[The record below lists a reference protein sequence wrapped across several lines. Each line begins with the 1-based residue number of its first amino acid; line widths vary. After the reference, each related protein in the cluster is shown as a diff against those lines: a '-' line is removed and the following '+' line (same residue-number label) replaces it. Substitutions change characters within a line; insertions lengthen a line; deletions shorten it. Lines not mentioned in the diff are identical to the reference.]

1 MLTLE
6 EIQKIDSESM
16 YARYDEWP
24 KIAEDSYNKDIPKVE
39 LRDIDHV
46 VFAGMGG
53 SGTIGDIFSSI
64 LSKRQIHVT
73 VVKGY
78 HLPKTVDDRTLV
90 VCTSISGN
98 TNETLSILNEYKNSK
113 GKFVAFSSGGIM
125 EEFCKKNTI
134 NHYKIEKIHSPRASC
149 ISFLYSALNALE
161 EIIPINKLEV
171 KESIDLLNQ
180 TKNKIDSQ
188 NLNTKNEAL
197 SLAEWIDKIPII
209 YYPWGLQ
216 SAAIRFK
223 NSMQENAKKHILFE
237 DIIEASHNGIVSWEG
252 PSIVQPILMQGK
264 DDHHKTRE
272 RWKIIK
278 DFFLEKE
285 IDYKEIFSVDGS
297 ILSKLVCLVYTL
309 DMTSIYNAVIGKIDP
324 SPVNSI
330 DFIKNKL

>member
-1 MLTLE
+1 LLTLE

-24 KIAEDSYNKDIPKVE
+24 KIAEESYNKDIPKVE

-78 HLPKTVDDRTLV
+78 HLPKTVNDKTLV
-90 VCTSISGN
+90 VCTSVSGN
-98 TNETLSILNEYKNSK
+98 TNETLSILDECKNSK
-113 GKFVAFSSGGIM
+113 GKFVAFSSGGMM
-125 EEFCKKNTI
+125 EEFCKKNTT
-134 NHYKIEKIHSPRASC
+134 NYYKIQKTHSPRVSC
-149 ISFLYSALNALE
+149 LSFLYSTLNALE
-161 EIIPINKLEV
+161 EIIPINKFEI

-180 TKNKIDSQ
+180 TKNKIDSK
-188 NLNTKNEAL
+188 NLNAENQAL
-197 SLAEWIDKIPII
+197 SLAEWIDKISII

-223 NSMQENAKKHILFE
+223 NSMQENAKKHVLFE
-237 DIIEASHNGIVSWEG
+237 DVIEASHNGIVSWETS
-252 PSIVQPILMQGK
+252 SIVQPILMQGK
-264 DDHHKTRE
+264 DDHYKTRE

-278 DFFLEKE
+278 EFFLEKE
-285 IDYKEIFSVDGS
+285 INYKEIFSVDGS
-297 ILSKLVCLVYTL
+297 ILSKLVCLIYTL
-309 DMTSIYNAVIGKIDP
+309 DMTSIYNAVIGKVDP

-330 DFIKNKL
+330 DFIKNRL

>member
-6 EIQKIDSESM
+6 EVQKIDSESM

-24 KIAEDSYNKDIPKVE
+24 EVAEESYNRDIPKVD
-39 LRDIDHV
+39 LKDIDHV

-78 HLPKTVDDRTLV
+78 HLPKTIDDRTLV

-98 TNETLSILNEYKNSK
+98 TNETLSILNEHKNSN

-125 EEFCKKNTI
+125 EEFCRKNTI

-161 EIIPINKLEV
+161 EIIPINKLEI

-237 DIIEASHNGIVSWEG
+237 DVIEASHNGIVSWEI

-264 DDHHKTRE
+264 DDHNKTRE

-278 DFFLEKE
+278 EFFREKE

-297 ILSKLVCLVYTL
+297 ILSKLVCLIYTL

>member
-1 MLTLE
+1 LLTLE
-6 EIQKIDSESM
+6 EVQKIDSESM

-24 KIAEDSYNKDIPKVE
+24 EVAEESYNRDIPKVD
-39 LRDIDHV
+39 LKDIDHV

-78 HLPKTVDDRTLV
+78 HLPKTIDDKTLV

-98 TNETLSILNEYKNSK
+98 TNETLSILNEHKNSN

-125 EEFCKKNTI
+125 EEFCRKNTI

-161 EIIPINKLEV
+161 EIIPINKLEI

-237 DIIEASHNGIVSWEG
+237 DVIEASHNGIVSWEI

-264 DDHHKTRE
+264 DDHNKTRE
-272 RWKIIK
+272 RWQIIK
-278 DFFLEKE
+278 EFFQEKE

-297 ILSKLVCLVYTL
+297 ILSKLVCLIYTL

>member
-1 MLTLE
+1 
-6 EIQKIDSESM
+6 M

-24 KIAEDSYNKDIPKVE
+24 EVAEESYNRDIPKVD
-39 LRDIDHV
+39 LKDIDHV

-78 HLPKTVDDRTLV
+78 HLPKTIDDRTLV

-98 TNETLSILNEYKNSK
+98 TNETLSILNEHKNSN

-125 EEFCKKNTI
+125 EEFCRKNTI

-161 EIIPINKLEV
+161 EIIPINKLEI

-197 SLAEWIDKIPII
+197 NLAEWIDKIPII

-237 DIIEASHNGIVSWEG
+237 DVIEASHNGIVSWEI

-264 DDHHKTRE
+264 DDHNKTRE
-272 RWKIIK
+272 RWQIIK
-278 DFFLEKE
+278 EFFQEKE

-297 ILSKLVCLVYTL
+297 ILSKLVCLIYTL

>member
-1 MLTLE
+1 
-6 EIQKIDSESM
+6 M

-24 KIAEDSYNKDIPKVE
+24 EVAEESYNRDIPKVD
-39 LRDIDHV
+39 LKDIDHV

-78 HLPKTVDDRTLV
+78 HLPKTIDDRTLV

-98 TNETLSILNEYKNSK
+98 TNGTLSILNEHKNSN

-125 EEFCKKNTI
+125 EEFCRKNTI

-161 EIIPINKLEV
+161 EIIPINKLEI

-237 DIIEASHNGIVSWEG
+237 DVIEASHNGIVSWEI

-264 DDHHKTRE
+264 DDHNKTRE
-272 RWKIIK
+272 RWQIIK
-278 DFFLEKE
+278 EFFQEKE

-297 ILSKLVCLVYTL
+297 ILSKLVCLIYTL

>member
-6 EIQKIDSESM
+6 EVQKIDSESM

-24 KIAEDSYNKDIPKVE
+24 EVAEESYNRDIPKVD
-39 LRDIDHV
+39 LKDIDHV
-46 VFAGMGG
+46 VFDGMGG

-78 HLPKTVDDRTLV
+78 HLPKTIDDRTLV

-98 TNETLSILNEYKNSK
+98 TNETLSILNEHKNSN

-125 EEFCKKNTI
+125 EEFCRKNTI

-161 EIIPINKLEV
+161 EIIPINKLEI

-237 DIIEASHNGIVSWEG
+237 DVIEASHNGIVSWEI
-252 PSIVQPILMQGK
+252 PSIVQPILMEGK
-264 DDHHKTRE
+264 DEDNKRRE
-272 RWKIIK
+272 
-278 DFFLEKE
+278 
-285 IDYKEIFSVDGS
+285 
-297 ILSKLVCLVYTL
+297 
-309 DMTSIYNAVIGKIDP
+309 
-324 SPVNSI
+324 
-330 DFIKNKL
+330 

>member
-1 MLTLE
+1 LLTLE
-6 EIQKIDSESM
+6 EVQKIDSESM

-24 KIAEDSYNKDIPKVE
+24 EVAEESYNRDIPKVD
-39 LRDIDHV
+39 LKDIDHV

-78 HLPKTVDDRTLV
+78 HLPKTIDDRTLV

-98 TNETLSILNEYKNSK
+98 TNETLSILNEYKNSN

-125 EEFCKKNTI
+125 EEFCRKNTI

-161 EIIPINKLEV
+161 EIIPINKLEI

-237 DIIEASHNGIVSWEG
+237 DVIEASHNGIVSWEI

-264 DDHHKTRE
+264 DDHNKTRE

-278 DFFLEKE
+278 EFFREKE

-297 ILSKLVCLVYTL
+297 ILSKLVCLIYTL

>member
-1 MLTLE
+1 MG
-6 EIQKIDSESM
+6 SEMCIRDRM

-24 KIAEDSYNKDIPKVE
+24 EVAEESYNRDIPKVD
-39 LRDIDHV
+39 LKDIDHV

-78 HLPKTVDDRTLV
+78 HLPKTIDDRTLV

-98 TNETLSILNEYKNSK
+98 TNGTLSILNEHKNSN

-125 EEFCKKNTI
+125 EEFCRKNTI

-161 EIIPINKLEV
+161 EIIPINKLEI

-237 DIIEASHNGIVSWEG
+237 DVIEASHNGIVSWEI

-264 DDHHKTRE
+264 DDHNKTRE
-272 RWKIIK
+272 RWQIIK
-278 DFFLEKE
+278 EFFQEKE

-297 ILSKLVCLVYTL
+297 ILSKLVCLIYTL

>member
-1 MLTLE
+1 
-6 EIQKIDSESM
+6 M

-24 KIAEDSYNKDIPKVE
+24 EVAEESYNRDIPKVD
-39 LRDIDHV
+39 LKDIDHV

-78 HLPKTVDDRTLV
+78 HLPKTIDDRTLV

-98 TNETLSILNEYKNSK
+98 TNETLSILNEHKNSN

-125 EEFCKKNTI
+125 EEFCRKNTI

-161 EIIPINKLEV
+161 EIIPINKLEI

-237 DIIEASHNGIVSWEG
+237 DVIEASHNGIVSWEI

-264 DDHHKTRE
+264 DDHNKTRE
-272 RWKIIK
+272 RWQIIK
-278 DFFLEKE
+278 EFFQEKE

-297 ILSKLVCLVYTL
+297 ILSKLVCLIYTL

>member
-6 EIQKIDSESM
+6 EVQKIDSESM

-24 KIAEDSYNKDIPKVE
+24 EVAEESYNRDIPKVD
-39 LRDIDHV
+39 LKDIDHV

-78 HLPKTVDDRTLV
+78 HLPKTIDDRTLV

-98 TNETLSILNEYKNSK
+98 TNETLSILNEHKNSN

-125 EEFCKKNTI
+125 EEFCRKNTI

-161 EIIPINKLEV
+161 EIIPINKLEI

-237 DIIEASHNGIVSWEG
+237 DVIEASHNGIVSWEI

-264 DDHHKTRE
+264 DDHNKTRE
-272 RWKIIK
+272 RWQIIK
-278 DFFLEKE
+278 EFFQEKE

-297 ILSKLVCLVYTL
+297 ILSKLVCLIYTL